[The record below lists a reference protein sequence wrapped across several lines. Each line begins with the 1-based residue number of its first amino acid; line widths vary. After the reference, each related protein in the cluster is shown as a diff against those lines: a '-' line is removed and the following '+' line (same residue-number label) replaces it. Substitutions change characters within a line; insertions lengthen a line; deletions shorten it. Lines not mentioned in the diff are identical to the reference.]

1 VYAIS
6 APQNTSKVE
15 TDVREELAKA
25 LSAGFTQTEIAAA
38 KSGLLE
44 ARKVARSSDG
54 QLTADRAQHLYL
66 GRDFT
71 WDTQFEQ
78 RIATATPPTSNP
90 RWAASSILP
99 TSSPSKPATSPNPP
113 TRLITVRLS

>member
-6 APQNTSKVE
+6 APQNAIEVE
-15 TDVREELAKA
+15 VDVREELAKA
-25 LSAGFTQTEIAAA
+25 LNAGFTPSEIAAA

-54 QLTADRAQHLYL
+54 QLAADLAQHLFL

-71 WDTQFEQ
+71 W
-78 RIATATPPTSNP
+78 IP
-90 RWAASSILP
+90 SS
-99 TSSPSKPATSPNPP
+99 SSA
-113 TRLITVRLS
+113 

>member
-6 APQNTSKVE
+6 APQNTAKVE
-15 TDVREELAKA
+15 TDVREVLAKA

-54 QLTADRAQHLYL
+54 QLAADLAQHLFL

-71 WDTQFEQ
+71 WDLGVEQ
-78 RIATATPPTSNP
+78 RIAAATPADIQ
-90 RWAASSILP
+90 AALRRFID
-99 TSSPSKPATSPNPP
+99 PSLFVTIKAGDFP
-113 TRLITVRLS
+113 